1 MGGGQSSDPQ
11 PIDYLDGLLK
21 WTTHMS
27 YPKRDYPK
35 KNTISNDCFE
45 IRITSMASSYQGC

>member
-27 YPKRDYPK
+27 YPKMDYLK
-35 KNTISNDCFE
+35 KNTISNDCF
-45 IRITSMASSYQGC
+45 